1 MARFRCRVAVLLAAV
16 VLGGMGSAA
25 AADFPTRPIRWI
37 VPYPA
42 GGTTDILSRIMAEF
56 LSQRLGQP
64 VIIENK
70 PGAANNI
77 ATQAAISAPP
87 DGHTILLTAT
97 TNAINATFYEKLPF
111 NFMRDIAP
119 VGGFVTLP
127 FVLIATPAFPAKT
140 VPELVAYAKANP
152 GKVNMGSFGTG
163 TISHLAIEL
172 FKLSTG
178 VDVVHV
184 PYRSGVPL
192 VTDMF
197 AGRVRDR
204 DRRHAEFAAAHPTRR
219 VARARDHQR
228 QALARR
234 ARRADDRRKRP
245 RLCGRRL
252 DRRRRAERHARRCHR
267 HTQPRTQCR
276 ARRSGGQGAARRSR
290 RHAVSARAGG
300 IRRLR
305 RGGDREVGQG
315 RARRRPQSGD
325 GSSRRP
331 GAVRFRSALRGQ
343 KRNNHEHDR
352 TGQREH

>member
-1 MARFRCRVAVLLAAV
+1 MGGCRDGHSRACGCRFRLPGASCPNLAQ
-16 VLGGMGSAA
+16 

-42 GGTTDILSRIMAEF
+42 GGTTDILSRIMADF
-56 LSQRLGQP
+56 LAQRLGQP
-64 VIIENK
+64 VVIENK

-77 ATQAAISAPP
+77 ATQAVISAPP

-111 NFMRDIAP
+111 NFLRDIAP

-140 VPELVAYAKANP
+140 VPELVTYAKANP

-178 VDVVHV
+178 ADVVHV

-197 AGRVRDR
+197 AGRVQTGIDAMPNSLQHIQRGALRALAVTNSKRSHVLPEVPTIGESIPGFAVDGWIGVGVPSGTPADVVAVLNR
-204 DRRHAEFAAAHPTRR
+204 ELNAGLADPAVRARLTDLGAAPFPHAPAEFGAYVAAETEKWGK
-219 VARARDHQR
+219 V
-228 QALARR
+228 
-234 ARRADDRRKRP
+234 
-245 RLCGRRL
+245 
-252 DRRRRAERHARRCHR
+252 
-267 HTQPRTQCR
+267 
-276 ARRSGGQGAARRSR
+276 
-290 RHAVSARAGG
+290 V
-300 IRRLR
+300 
-305 RGGDREVGQG
+305 
-315 RARRRPQSGD
+315 
-325 GSSRRP
+325 
-331 GAVRFRSALRGQ
+331 RSAGV
-343 KRNNHEHDR
+343 KAE
-352 TGQREH
+352 

>member
-1 MARFRCRVAVLLAAV
+1 MTVIRARAVAVFACLALLVPNLAQ
-16 VLGGMGSAA
+16 

-42 GGTTDILSRIMAEF
+42 GGTTDILSRIMADF
-56 LSQRLGQP
+56 LAQRLGQP
-64 VIIENK
+64 VVIENK

-77 ATQAAISAPP
+77 ATQAVISAPP

-111 NFMRDIAP
+111 NFLRDIAP

-140 VPELVAYAKANP
+140 VPELVTYAKANP

-178 VDVVHV
+178 ADVVHV

-197 AGRVRDR
+197 AGRVQTGIDAMPNSLQHIQRGALRALAVTNSKRSHVLPEVPTIGESIPGFAVDGWVGVGVPSGTPADVVAVLNR
-204 DRRHAEFAAAHPTRR
+204 ELNAGLADPAVRARLTDLGAAPFPHAPAEFGAYVAAETEKWGK
-219 VARARDHQR
+219 V
-228 QALARR
+228 
-234 ARRADDRRKRP
+234 
-245 RLCGRRL
+245 
-252 DRRRRAERHARRCHR
+252 
-267 HTQPRTQCR
+267 
-276 ARRSGGQGAARRSR
+276 
-290 RHAVSARAGG
+290 V
-300 IRRLR
+300 
-305 RGGDREVGQG
+305 
-315 RARRRPQSGD
+315 
-325 GSSRRP
+325 
-331 GAVRFRSALRGQ
+331 RSAGV
-343 KRNNHEHDR
+343 KAE
-352 TGQREH
+352 

>member
-1 MARFRCRVAVLLAAV
+1 MRFRCFALVAVLLAGFT
-16 VLGGMGSAA
+16 LGGIFAAA

-56 LSQRLGQP
+56 MSQRLGQP

-77 ATQAAISAPP
+77 ATQATISAPP

-111 NFMRDIAP
+111 NFLRDIAP

-127 FVLIATPAFPAKT
+127 FVLIANPAFPAKT

-178 VDVVHV
+178 ANVVHV

-197 AGRVRDR
+197 AGLVQTGIDAMPNSLQ
-204 DRRHAEFAAAHPTRR
+204 HI
-219 VARARDHQR
+219 QR
-228 QALARR
+228 GALKALAVTNSKRSHVMPDVPTIGESVPGY
-234 ARRADDRRKRP
+234 AVDGWIGVGVPSGTPADVI
-245 RLCGRRL
+245 
-252 DRRRRAERHARRCHR
+252 
-267 HTQPRTQCR
+267 
-276 ARRSGGQGAARRSR
+276 
-290 RHAVSARAGG
+290 AVLNRELNAGLADPAISARLADLGATPFPHAPAAFG
-300 IRRLR
+300 AYVAAETEKWGKVVRS
-305 RGGDREVGQG
+305 
-315 RARRRPQSGD
+315 APQASGCSGD
-325 GSSRRP
+325 
-331 GAVRFRSALRGQ
+331 
-343 KRNNHEHDR
+343 
-352 TGQREH
+352 